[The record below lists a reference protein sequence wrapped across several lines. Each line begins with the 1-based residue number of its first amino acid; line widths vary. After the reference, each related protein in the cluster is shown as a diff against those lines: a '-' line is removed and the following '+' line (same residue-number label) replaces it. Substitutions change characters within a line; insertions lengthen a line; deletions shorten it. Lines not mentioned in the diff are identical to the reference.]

1 MKNMSELLKLDG
13 FISDESAGLRLDQ
26 ALAQLFSDY
35 SRGQITKWIKA
46 GYVQVNDKVLRP
58 RDSVVGGEYVVIA
71 AQIEVVDDTWIAEAI
86 QLDIIYEDDDVIIL
100 NKPAGMVVHPGA
112 GNHDGTLVNAL
123 LHHAP
128 QLEGIPRAGI
138 VHRIDKGTTGLLMIA
153 KPLQAHNSLVTQLQE
168 RTVLREYQ
176 AIVMGVM
183 TAGGTVDEPVGRHP
197 IDRKKMTVTGAGKQ
211 AVTHYRVEQRF
222 RAHTHIRCKLETGRT
237 HQIRVHMAHIRYPL
251 LGDPAYGGRLRLPK
265 GASEKTKEALQG
277 FKRQAL
283 HAGLLGFIHPTTGEE
298 VSWRVDIPEDM
309 QNVLDILSR
318 DFRLHKD

>member
-1 MKNMSELLKLDG
+1 MSELLKLDG
-13 FISDESAGLRLDQ
+13 IISDESAGLRLDQ
-26 ALAQLFSDY
+26 ALAHLFSDY

-46 GYVQVNDKVLRP
+46 GYVLVNNKKLRP
-58 RDSVVGGEYVVIA
+58 RDSVMGGEHVVIE
-71 AQIEVVDDTWIAEAI
+71 AQIEAVDETWIAEAI
-86 QLDIIYEDDDVIIL
+86 QLTIIYEDDDVIIL

-112 GNHDGTLVNAL
+112 GNRDGTLVNAL
-123 LHHAP
+123 LHHCP

-153 KPLQAHNSLVTQLQE
+153 KTLQAHNSLVTQLQE
-168 RTVLREYQ
+168 RSVLREYQ

-197 IDRKKMTVTGAGKQ
+197 IDRKKMTVIGSGKQ

-265 GASEKTKEALQG
+265 GASDATKEALQG

-298 VSWRVDIPEDM
+298 VSWRVEIPEDM
-309 QNVLDILSR
+309 QNVLDILSK
-318 DFRLHKD
+318 DLRLNKD

>member
-1 MKNMSELLKLDG
+1 MSEQLNLEG
-13 FISDESAGLRLDQ
+13 TISDESSGLRLDQ

-46 GYVQVNDKVLRP
+46 GYVQVNNKELRP
-58 RDSVVGGEYVVIA
+58 RDVVIGGEHVIIN
-71 AQIEVVDDTWIAEAI
+71 AQIEIVDNTWIAEAI
-86 QLDIIYEDDDVIIL
+86 SLDIVHEDDDVIIL

-153 KPLQAHNSLVTQLQE
+153 KNLQAHNSLVNQLQE

-176 AIVMGVM
+176 AISMGVM
-183 TAGGTVDEPVGRHP
+183 TAGGTIDEPIGRHP
-197 IDRKKMTVTGAGKQ
+197 VDRKRQAVIGSGKH
-211 AVTHYRVEQRF
+211 AVTHYRVVQRY

-237 HQIRVHMAHIRYPL
+237 HQIRVHLAHARYPL
-251 LGDPAYGGRLRLPK
+251 LGDPVYGGRIRLPK
-265 GASEKTKEALQG
+265 GATEATQTALQG
-277 FKRQAL
+277 FRRQAL
-283 HAGLLGFIHPTTGEE
+283 HAGLLGFIHPSTKQE
-298 VSWRVDIPEDM
+298 VSWQVDMPEDM
-309 QNVLDILSR
+309 LDMLAVLA
-318 DFRLHKD
+318 KDQKENTN

>member
-1 MKNMSELLKLDG
+1 MSELLKLDG
-13 FISDESAGLRLDQ
+13 IISDESAGLRLDQ

-46 GYVQVNDKVLRP
+46 GDVLVNNKVLRP
-58 RDSVVGGEYVVIA
+58 RDSVLGGEHVVIA
-71 AQIEVVDDTWIAEAI
+71 AKIEVVDDTWIAEAI
-86 QLDIIYEDDDVIIL
+86 QLNIIHEDDDVIIL

-112 GNHDGTLVNAL
+112 GNTDGTLVNAL

-153 KPLQAHNSLVTQLQE
+153 KTLQAHNSLVTQLQE

-197 IDRKKMTVTGAGKQ
+197 VDRKKMTVIGSGKQ

-251 LGDPAYGGRLRLPK
+251 LGDPAYGGRIRLPR
-265 GASEKTKEALQG
+265 GASDTTIEVLQG
-277 FKRQAL
+277 FRRQAL
-283 HAGLLGFIHPTTGEE
+283 HAGLLGFIHPGTGEE

-309 QNVLDILSR
+309 QNVLDVLAK
-318 DFRLHKD
+318 DLRLNSD

>member
-1 MKNMSELLKLDG
+1 MSELLKLDG
-13 FISDESAGLRLDQ
+13 IIPEESSGLRLDQ

-46 GYVQVNDKVLRP
+46 GDVLVNNKVLRP
-58 RDSVVGGEYVVIA
+58 RDSVMGGEHVVIA
-71 AQIEVVDDTWIAEAI
+71 AHIEVVDDTWIAEAI
-86 QLDIIYEDDDVIIL
+86 SLNIIYEDDDVIIL

-138 VHRIDKGTTGLLMIA
+138 VHRIDKATTGLLMIA
-153 KPLQAHNSLVTQLQE
+153 KTLQAHNSLVTQLQE
-168 RTVLREYQ
+168 RSVLREYQ
-176 AIVMGVM
+176 AITMGVM

-197 IDRKKMTVTGAGKQ
+197 VDRKKMAVIGSGKQ

-251 LGDPAYGGRLRLPK
+251 LGDPAYGGRIRLPK
-265 GASEKTKEALQG
+265 GASDHTKQVLQE
-277 FKRQAL
+277 FRRQAL
-283 HAGLLGFIHPTTGEE
+283 HAGLLGFIHPRTGEE

-309 QNVLDILSR
+309 QNVLDVLAK
-318 DFRLHKD
+318 DLRLNKDL

>member
-1 MKNMSELLKLDG
+1 MSELLQLDG
-13 FISDESAGLRLDQ
+13 VLFDESMGMRLDQ

-46 GYVQVNDKVLRP
+46 GYVQVNGKILRP
-58 RDSVVGGEYVVIA
+58 RDSVMGGEHIIIKA
-71 AQIEVVDDTWIAEAI
+71 EIEVVDDLWIAEAI
-86 QLDIIYEDDDVIIL
+86 NLDIIHEDDDIIIL

-128 QLEGIPRAGI
+128 SLESIPRAGI

-153 KPLQAHNSLVTQLQE
+153 KTLQAHNSLVTQLQE

-176 AIVMGVM
+176 AIAMGVM
-183 TAGGTVDEPVGRHP
+183 TAGGTVDEPIGRHP
-197 IDRKKMTVTGAGKQ
+197 VERKRQAVIGSGKH
-211 AVTHYRVEQRF
+211 AVTHYRVAHRY

-237 HQIRVHMAHIRYPL
+237 HQIRVHMAHLRYPL

-265 GASEKTKEALQG
+265 GASEATKTALQG
-277 FKRQAL
+277 FRRQAL
-283 HAGLLGFIHPTTGEE
+283 HAGSLGFLHPASGEE
-298 VSWRVDIPEDM
+298 VSWQVEMPDDM
-309 QNVLDILSR
+309 LDMLAVLAKDQKQN
-318 DFRLHKD
+318 KE

>member
-1 MKNMSELLKLDG
+1 MSELLKLDG
-13 FISDESAGLRLDQ
+13 IISDESAGLRLDQ

-46 GYVQVNDKVLRP
+46 GDVLVNNKVLRP
-58 RDSVVGGEYVVIA
+58 RDAVMGGEHIVIA
-71 AQIEVVDDTWIAEAI
+71 AKIEVVDDTWIAEAI
-86 QLDIIYEDDDVIIL
+86 QLNIIHEDDDVIIL

-112 GNHDGTLVNAL
+112 GNTDGTLVNAL

-153 KPLQAHNSLVTQLQE
+153 KTLQAHNSLVTQLQE

-197 IDRKKMTVTGAGKQ
+197 IDRKKMTVIGSGKQ

-265 GASEKTKEALQG
+265 GASEATIEVLQG
-277 FKRQAL
+277 FRRQAL
-283 HAGLLGFIHPTTGEE
+283 HAGLLGFIHPATGEE
-298 VSWRVDIPEDM
+298 VSWRVDMPEDM
-309 QNVLDILSR
+309 QNVLNVLEKDL
-318 DFRLHKD
+318 RLNKD